1 MRLKHIAFALIIAA
15 AVSGCGAAH
24 YTIAPPAIDLTSLG
38 TVGMVLFTAKDT
50 KGDLDAVA
58 TQNFLEE
65 ITAAQRVPVVELGPA
80 AKVLGDLG
88 KTDFDRD
95 AFLAVGDKQGVDAI
109 FLGEI
114 AVTKVKPQLDLAAPL
129 TRTLFARAAMDMSV
143 KVRLVSTKNGA
154 TLWTNSAVRQ
164 GTVGS
169 VGMED
174 GIPVFAVRDKNA
186 ALNDLLRQIMYQMT
200 WDFRPTRQRVR

>member
-1 MRLKHIAFALIIAA
+1 MRARHLAFVLIVAA
-15 AVSGCGAAH
+15 AVTGCAAH
-24 YTIAPPAIDLTSLG
+24 YTIVPPAIDLTQMG
-38 TVGMVLFTAKDT
+38 TVGLVTLKAANV

-65 ITAAQRVPVVELGPA
+65 VTAAQRVPIVELGPA
-80 AKVLGDLG
+80 DAVLADVG
-88 KTDFDRD
+88 KTAFDRE
-95 AFLAVGDKQGVDAI
+95 AALAIGEKHGVDA
-109 FLGEI
+109 FFDGEI

-129 TRTLFARAAMDMSV
+129 ARTLFARTAMDMTV

-154 TLWTNSAVRQ
+154 TLWTSSATRQ

-169 VGMED
+169 VGIED

-186 ALNDLLRQIMYQMT
+186 ALNDLLRQIMFQMT
-200 WDFRPTRQRVR
+200 WDFRPTRQRL